1 MANIDHHVSIF
12 QRLDNLAAY
21 REKPL
26 FLRSMGPILDDLNAI
41 EAVSQTLFTWAQLQ
55 SATGILLDRLAELV
69 DIENYNNEIN
79 ESAFRSFVKAAY
91 VARLSASQTFDVNSV
106 VNDVA
111 VRRQGVLSI
120 AKLMQVRAF
129 SDSTEVYWTF
139 PFTWIVVIPGL
150 VGIEKQLARTI
161 LIRSIGATDR
171 LIGITYPEGQN
182 VFTFN
187 GTLEEGW
194 NSGHWAQEF

>member
-1 MANIDHHVSIF
+1 MANIDHHASIF
-12 QRLDNLAAY
+12 KKIDNLAAY

-26 FLRSMGPILDDLNAI
+26 FLKSMGPILDDLNAI
-41 EAVSQTLFTWAQLQ
+41 EAVSQTLFTWAQLT
-55 SATGILLDRLAELV
+55 SASGILLDRLAELV
-69 DIENYNNEIN
+69 DIENYNDEIA
-79 ESAFRSFVKAAY
+79 EPAFRAFVKAAY
-91 VARLSASQTFDVNSV
+91 VARLCASQTFDVNSV
-106 VNDVA
+106 VNDIT

-129 SDSTEVYWTF
+129 SDSTEVLWMF

-150 VGIEKQLARTI
+150 IGIEKQLARTI
-161 LIRSIGATDR
+161 LLRSIGATDR
-171 LIGITYPEGQN
+171 LIGITFPEGQN
-182 VFTFN
+182 IFKFN

>member
-1 MANIDHHVSIF
+1 MANVDHHITLD

-26 FLRSMGPILDDLNAI
+26 FRASMGPVLDDLNAI
-41 EAVSQTLFTWAQLQ
+41 EAVSQTLFTWAQL
-55 SATGILLDRLAELV
+55 SNASGILLDRLAELV
-69 DIENYNNEIN
+69 DIENFNDEIN
-79 ESAFRSFVKAAY
+79 EAAFRAFVIAASI
-91 VARLSASQTFDVNSV
+91 ARLCAAQTFDVDST
-106 VNDVA
+106 VNMID
-111 VRRQGVLSI
+111 VRRKGVLTI

-129 SDSTEVYWTF
+129 SNITEIFWAF

-161 LIRSIGATDR
+161 LIRAIGATDR

-182 VFTFN
+182 VFKFN

-194 NSGHWAQEF
+194 NAGHWAQEF